1 MLEHTPMQRAQLE
14 HLIRAAAAVTNEYE
28 LVIVGSQSILGA
40 HPSAPD
46 ELLRSMEADM
56 YPLHRPELAD
66 LIDGAIGEHSPFHD
80 SFGYYAQ
87 GVGPETATLPKGWQ
101 KRLVKVQGR
110 STDLKIGLCLEPHD
124 LAAAKLAAGRPKDRP
139 FVQSMLDHG
148 LIKART
154 LRARVASL
162 PVSTARQHSIL
173 NWLATQGGSPRPK
186 TKR

>member
-1 MLEHTPMQRAQLE
+1 MLRTQLE
-14 HLIRAAAAVTNEYE
+14 HLIRAAAAVTDQYE

-40 HPSAPD
+40 YPDAPD
-46 ELLRSMEADM
+46 DLLRSMKADM

-87 GVGPETATLPKGWQ
+87 GVGPDTATLPRGWQ

-110 STDLKIGLCLEPHD
+110 ATDLKIGYCLDPHD

-139 FVQSMLDHG
+139 SVRSMLEHG
-148 LIKART
+148 LLETRLLRNRIAGLPASEARKQGMLT
-154 LRARVASL
+154 
-162 PVSTARQHSIL
+162 
-173 NWLATQGGSPRPK
+173 WLATQVEPRAK
-186 TKR
+186 AKRLRPAST

>member
-1 MLEHTPMQRAQLE
+1 MQRADLE
-14 HLIRAAAAVTNEYE
+14 HLIRAAAAVTDEYE

-40 HPSAPD
+40 FPDAPD

-87 GVGPETATLPKGWQ
+87 GVGPETATLPRGWQ

-110 STDLKIGLCLEPHD
+110 ATDLKIGWCLEPHD

-139 FVQSMLDHG
+139 FVRSMLEHG
-148 LIKART
+148 LIEARR
-154 LRARVASL
+154 LRNRIAAL
-162 PVSTARQHSIL
+162 PVTEARKQAL
-173 NWLATQGGSPRPK
+173 LTWLASRIVPRIK
-186 TKR
+186 AKRPRRESK